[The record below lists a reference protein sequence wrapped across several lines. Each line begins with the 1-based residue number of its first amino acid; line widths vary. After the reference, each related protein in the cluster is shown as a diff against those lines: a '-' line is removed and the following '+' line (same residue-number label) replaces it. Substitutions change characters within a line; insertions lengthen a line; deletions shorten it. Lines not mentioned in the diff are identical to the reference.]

1 MARDEIEILVDR
13 ILSQVKNLRMKVSDL
28 HGYAAHQDGRV
39 RAVAYKSLWEF
50 PTAETLALLKQSA
63 LTDPDEEA
71 RAAAAGAL
79 GRWIWAG
86 IQMDAV
92 LDPSTGLA
100 DDINLDEVSAVR
112 TFLLGIWQDEGVPLS
127 VRRAALKSLCYD
139 PRGDEHDQIAL
150 HWKSDDLQTRLFA
163 LECMGRTA
171 HKRWY
176 DAILSTLYSSNRAL
190 LSAGMEACA
199 EACVEK
205 AEARLLELAL
215 GQDRDLALEAIWAL
229 RNVLHSPHARRA
241 LERMSRGK
249 DHELKLKARETLA
262 ELDAIDFVETP
273 DNDDD

>member
-1 MARDEIEILVDR
+1 MARDEIEVLVDR
-13 ILSQVKNLRMKVSDL
+13 ILSQVKNLRIKVSDL
-28 HGYAAHQDGRV
+28 HGYATHPDGRV

-50 PTAETLALLKQSA
+50 PTADTLTLLKNAVLQDA
-63 LTDPDEEA
+63 DEEA
-71 RAAAAGAL
+71 RAAAAGTL

-92 LDPSTGLA
+92 LDPSTGLSDGISLQDVA
-100 DDINLDEVSAVR
+100 AVRDFLSARWLDEANP
-112 TFLLGIWQDEGVPLS
+112 LL

-139 PRGDEHDQIAL
+139 PRPEEQELIAT
-150 HWKSDDLQTRLFA
+150 HWKSEDVASRIFA

-171 HKRWY
+171 HKRWF
-176 DAILSTLYSSNRAL
+176 DILLATLYSTNRSI

-205 AEARLLELAL
+205 AEARLLELAM

-229 RNVLHSPHARRA
+229 RNVLHTPHARRA

-273 DNDDD
+273 DVDDD